1 MTLVTKFKS
10 NTKNKKE
17 EIRVSK
23 RRKILSKKKREKK
36 EEEICSIK
44 HFTCDRNTWTK
55 KKWTLDKKEKIDGH
69 HKNRERNQKLMYKY
83 L

>member
-23 RRKILSKKKREKK
+23 RRKILSKKKER
-36 EEEICSIK
+36 
-44 HFTCDRNTWTK
+44 K
-55 KKWTLDKKEKIDGH
+55 KKKKFVASNILHVIGTHE
-69 HKNRERNQKLMYKY
+69 QKKMNFG
-83 L
+83 